1 MTLRHF
7 IEIRDIDRDREL
19 QEEAGV
25 YDYGFR
31 GLEFRG

>member
-19 QEEAGV
+19 QEEARV
-25 YDYGFR
+25 HDYVLRFC
-31 GLEFRG
+31 